1 MTRPDVLIVGGGVI
15 GCAVAYE
22 LAKERLRV
30 TLLERDGLCAGA
42 SGANGALIWP
52 QAMTR
57 GAALELTLA
66 CARLFPTLGE
76 ELGADI
82 EYRRTGGMVAIETDE
97 QWARMAEYVAGQPAV
112 GLHAEL
118 LDGPEA
124 RRREPLLAPSL
135 RGAVFAEHGGTINPF
150 RLTLGYAHAARKLG
164 AALVTGTEVH
174 TLLRRRNRIVGVR
187 TGAGDLEAECVILAG
202 GAWSGALATTANVRV
217 PVTPRQG
224 MVVVTEPAPFRLRHV
239 LKPIKADRDMWRFS
253 QPWPHDAPGKPD
265 YDPNLPPGKGMG
277 IAQMAAGNLV
287 IGSTSR
293 FVGMDRAPALAGI
306 RYILDHAVRIAPAV
320 AKLRVLRTWAGLRP
334 YTPDGLPLLGPA
346 PGVDGLVLATG
357 HDGSGIGMSP
367 VSARLVAA
375 AVTKS
380 DPPLP
385 LEPFDP
391 RRFGETV
398 TRRKDTS

>member
-22 LAKERLRV
+22 LAKDGLRV
-30 TLLERDGLCAGA
+30 TLLERAGLCAGA

-52 QAMTR
+52 QAMHR
-57 GAALELTLA
+57 GVALDLTLA

-82 EYRRTGGMVAIETDE
+82 EYRRTGGMVAIETDA
-97 QWARMAEYVAGQPAV
+97 QWAQMAEYVAGQPAV

-118 LDGPEA
+118 LDGAEA
-124 RRREPLLAPSL
+124 RRREPLLAPDL
-135 RGAVFAEHGGTINPF
+135 RGAVYAEHGGTINPF
-150 RLTLGYAHAARKLG
+150 RLTLGYAHAARLRG
-164 AALVTGTEVH
+164 ATLVTGTEVLS
-174 TLLRRRNRIVGVR
+174 LLRRGDRIAGVTTR
-187 TGAGDLEAECVILAG
+187 TGDLEAETTILAG
-202 GAWSGALATTANVRV
+202 GAWSGPLAATANLRV

-239 LKPIKADRDMWRFS
+239 LKPIKSDTDMWRFS
-253 QPWPHDAPGKPD
+253 QPWPPDAPGKPG

-277 IAQMAAGNLV
+277 MAQTVAGNLV

-293 FVGMDRAPALAGI
+293 FVGLDRAPTLAGI
-306 RYILDHAVRIAPAV
+306 RYVLESARRIAPV
-320 AKLRVLRTWAGLRP
+320 IGQLRMLRTWAGFRP
-334 YTPDGLPLLGPA
+334 YTPDGLPLLGLA

-375 AVTKS
+375 AVTKA

-391 RRFGETV
+391 RRFG
-398 TRRKDTS
+398 DP